1 MNKNHNHELL
11 KKECIQYF
19 KNNTIWKQLFVGFRN
34 KYESY
39 GRFSGKVII
48 KHLSL
53 QDIEELEG
61 FFGQN
66 YHGKKS
72 ATVSAEKFEKA
83 LLKSKFAALK
93 PLEILEAYFGNKLIQ

>member
-61 FFGQN
+61 FFG
-66 YHGKKS
+66 
-72 ATVSAEKFEKA
+72 
-83 LLKSKFAALK
+83 
-93 PLEILEAYFGNKLIQ
+93 